1 MSGLLAVQVFH
12 RAVPFT
18 GEDVRQHAEGKVDTG
33 VQFFLLGAW
42 RSTQDETGHLAGIA
56 WVADAK
62 PQTVKSV
69 LITKLR
75 DDVPQPVVTSMT
87 AAHFEFGNAG
97 WKIKFVVGHQNRI
110 NRYTVK
116 AGERC
121 YGLATSV
128 HVGGGDQ
135 QTNILTLMREAS
147 GQAKKFALGHEIHS
161 VRRSNTLNKKS
172 PCVMPGLF
180 VFSARI
186 SQAND
191 QLYGSHDRGSSLEL
205 WITPMRTAANV
216 DENCSFTMM

>member
-33 VQFFLLGAW
+33 IQFFLLGAW
-42 RSTQDETGHLAGIA
+42 RSTQNETGYLAGIA

-62 PQTVKSV
+62 PQTVKRILV
-69 LITKLR
+69 TQLG
-75 DDVPQPVVTSMT
+75 DDVAQPIVSTMT
-87 AAHFEFGNAG
+87 AAYFEFGNAG
-97 WKIKFVVGHQNRI
+97 REIKFVVSYQDRI
-110 NRYTVK
+110 NRNSIK

-121 YGLATSV
+121 YGLATAV
-128 HVGGGDQ
+128 HEGGGDQ

-147 GQAKKFALGHEIHS
+147 GQAKEFALGHEIDS
-161 VRRSNTLNKKS
+161 IRRSNTLNKKG

-180 VFSARI
+180 VFSAWI

-191 QLYGSHDRGSSLEL
+191 QLYGSHDKGPFLEL
-205 WITPMRTAANV
+205 WLKPLQAAAKLE
-216 DENCSFTMM
+216 ENCSFTMM